1 MKIESKIGKSAHS
14 DCEIFQFITD
24 FSNFRA
30 LLPEGK
36 VTGFESS
43 GDRCSFQVEPLGR
56 TGLQIIGKD
65 PCKLV
70 KYASIPEFS
79 KYQFTIWIQM
89 KQAGENDTRVKVTVE
104 PHVNQLLLPM
114 VRGPLKLFVNGLI
127 DKMEKFDFSN
137 QGPGG

>member
-1 MKIESKIGKSAHS
+1 
-14 DCEIFQFITD
+14 
-24 FSNFRA
+24 
-30 LLPEGK
+30 

-56 TGLQIIGKD
+56 TGLQIIEKD

-89 KQAGENDTRVKVTVE
+89 KQAGENDTRIKVTVE
-104 PHVNQLLLPM
+104 PHVSQLLMPM

-127 DKMEKFDFSN
+127 DKMEKFDFSSR
-137 QGPGG
+137 GPGG